1 MTIIVSFIGIT
12 DLEAAERDFIDH
24 PTDKKKQGP
33 GPIMRFLRWK
43 ADQNLPVAEVILLDD
58 FRDQRSKDFK
68 DKLKHHLQAA
78 LPNLPI
84 TLHPIDLRVRT
95 QHAKSPTNLQLL
107 YEEVFAFIETQPNV
121 PLELVVSS
129 GTPAMYATMVLV
141 GEYLRDR
148 RPRLFEASREEKV
161 VELKLP
167 YEIGLRK
174 RKEPRA
180 RGRAAP
186 RPPGLLPHT
195 VITDPKVA
203 EVYGQLR
210 TLAVQPGRIKICL
223 TGEAG
228 SGKYRAAQQL
238 AAWRGVSDV
247 GRCFSPEP
255 PAQPPAFLIVAQAD
269 LIPLDAFPH
278 WNEWL
283 EGHPE
288 VQVVFL
294 CRDHERAEALINGQG
309 GLASGELQL
318 RGWRER
324 SDQLELVKAMLAE
337 AGRPTTKV
345 DERFQYELLRYPT
358 VKNLH
363 GLRAWLTTLAAT
375 SETPNIS
382 EAAIESVRQAP
393 ELWAKRR
400 RLRRQLHQLL
410 G

>member
-1 MTIIVSFIGIT
+1 
-12 DLEAAERDFIDH
+12 
-24 PTDKKKQGP
+24 
-33 GPIMRFLRWK
+33 
-43 ADQNLPVAEVILLDD
+43 
-58 FRDQRSKDFK
+58 
-68 DKLKHHLQAA
+68 
-78 LPNLPI
+78 
-84 TLHPIDLRVRT
+84 
-95 QHAKSPTNLQLL
+95 
-107 YEEVFAFIETQPNV
+107 
-121 PLELVVSS
+121 
-129 GTPAMYATMVLV
+129 
-141 GEYLRDR
+141 
-148 RPRLFEASREEKV
+148 
-161 VELKLP
+161 
-167 YEIGLRK
+167 
-174 RKEPRA
+174 
-180 RGRAAP
+180 
-186 RPPGLLPHT
+186 LLPHT

-410 G
+410 GRAESFPKAWKDAGVTLDEIEKAARGLFLESLKIDLSTDPAVADYVGVAKSTVQMALRRGAEALDSIRSKLAAKGVDWIG